1 MAGIGQP
8 LSQEQWNSLCCY
20 KLKATYH
27 IYIFKDEFVNWE
39 FCKRKWVNFSPNE
52 VPHPNP
58 MNSTTSL
65 LIIILETSGSAT
77 MSPIIEGDCG
87 KSVKKKKNTW
97 PKAFSIYYIGKF
109 NLIYWKNILL
119 AWVIMIWIQKAN
131 ISTQPTSPGLNE
143 NSSNIWSCIKRAQ
156 RAPVIYIWVKVTLCL
171 SEVHFFKGQ
180 DGERKLEAENFT
192 KAAPDPTLGWPT
204 YGEAAVTGRTP
215 GSDGVSKPPHR
226 QKDSLQWSQRGAWS
240 RLLEASRQRP
250 GP

>member
-1 MAGIGQP
+1 MGKFFP
-8 LSQEQWNSLCCY
+8 LWGPTPKSHEFHYLTSDYHPWDQWISHHEP
-20 KLKATYH
+20 YH
-27 IYIFKDEFVNWE
+27 WGWLWKEHE
-39 FCKRKWVNFSPNE
+39 KKE
-52 VPHPNP
+52 
-58 MNSTTSL
+58 
-65 LIIILETSGSAT
+65 
-77 MSPIIEGDCG
+77 
-87 KSVKKKKNTW
+87 KKKNTW

-119 AWVIMIWIQKAN
+119 ARVIMIWIQKAN

-156 RAPVIYIWVKVTLCL
+156 RAPVIYIWEKVTLCL